1 MYLNIKSVHF
11 NINKYELLKI
21 IRFLLN
27 IKKHF
32 IQCIY
37 LFIKMHV
44 LIVFMNVNAAHTQDC
59 QQGIYLLSCNKLL
72 NITLDFMK
80 SIYVKH

>member
-1 MYLNIKSVHF
+1 
-11 NINKYELLKI
+11 
-21 IRFLLN
+21 
-27 IKKHF
+27 
-32 IQCIY
+32 
-37 LFIKMHV
+37 MHV

-72 NITLDFMK
+72 NITLDIMK